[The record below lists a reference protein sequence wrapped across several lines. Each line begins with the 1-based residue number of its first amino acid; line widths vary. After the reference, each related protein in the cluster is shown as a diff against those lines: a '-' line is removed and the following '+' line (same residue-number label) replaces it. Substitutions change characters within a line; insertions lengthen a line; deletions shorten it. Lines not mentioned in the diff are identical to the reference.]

1 MFLSGLTLDNIYPE
15 ENNLIAYR
23 HKIDNSFL
31 ASRKYGLEGYYI
43 NMHKFNILLNS
54 IIEVSAKT
62 KLDLCLWTETDKNTQ
77 YFERHGFE
85 SKGKVGQNKENL
97 MIRYIDR

>member
-54 IIEVSAKT
+54 IIE
-62 KLDLCLWTETDKNTQ
+62 
-77 YFERHGFE
+77 
-85 SKGKVGQNKENL
+85 
-97 MIRYIDR
+97 

>member
-23 HKIDNSFL
+23 HKIDNSLL

-54 IIEVSAKT
+54 IIEEPLKVFHRQKAST
-62 KLDLCLWTETDKNTQ
+62 NLIE
-77 YFERHGFE
+77 YFKDSSPPSLTAVRGIVHL
-85 SKGKVGQNKENL
+85 NK
-97 MIRYIDR
+97 IH